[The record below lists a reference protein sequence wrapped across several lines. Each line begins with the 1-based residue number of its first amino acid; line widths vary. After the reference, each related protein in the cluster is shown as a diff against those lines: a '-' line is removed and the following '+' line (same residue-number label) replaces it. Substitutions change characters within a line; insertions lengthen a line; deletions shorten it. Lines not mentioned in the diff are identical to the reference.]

1 MPESATDSMAAPL
14 ARIVRREPVACGPD
28 ERVSAAIATMREL
41 AIGAMI
47 VVNEARVP
55 IGILT
60 LRDVVD
66 RIALEPGALDA
77 RIGQVMTAD
86 PVTLPVHATAYAAAL
101 AMVRHGVRHIVLVDG
116 ARLAGLVSERDL
128 FGLQSTGV
136 RRLSAEIKGARDLAA
151 ITQFGTD
158 IRELAT
164 QMVVQGAAVGP
175 LTAFIASLND
185 LLTERIVE
193 LDFQAA
199 GMRGLRWCWVV
210 MGSEG
215 RSEQTLRTDQDNGI
229 IFEPAPGQGVQDAR
243 GALLPV
249 AQHINQA
256 LDQAGYRLC
265 PGDIMA
271 GNPQWCLSLDEW
283 RNRFAHWIDSGSPE
297 ALLHGAIFFD
307 LRPLAGELALGR
319 ELRAWLAVHA
329 PRNRRFLHQMAANA
343 LLNHAPLGWLGG
355 FRVGADGRLD
365 LKLNGAAL
373 FVDAARIFSLA
384 YGIDE
389 CNTERRLRAAAPAL
403 KVPAA
408 ELEAWISAFHH
419 LQGQRLRR
427 QVECLAQGLAPDNR
441 IDPRA
446 LNDFDRTVLR
456 NALQRTRGLQR
467 RVALDYQ
474 A

>member
-1 MPESATDSMAAPL
+1 MLSPL
-14 ARIVRREPVACGPD
+14 SRIVRRQPVACGPE
-28 ERVSAAIATMREL
+28 ERVSTAIARMREL
-41 AIGAMI
+41 SIGSMI
-47 VVNEARVP
+47 VVNEAGAP
-55 IGILT
+55 MGILT

-66 RIALEPGALDA
+66 RVVLEPGALDA
-77 RIGQVMTAD
+77 RIAQLMTPH
-86 PVTLPVHATAYAAAL
+86 PVTLPVQDTAYAAAL
-101 AMVRHGVRHIVLVDG
+101 AMIRHGVRHIVLVDG
-116 ARLAGLVSERDL
+116 GRLAGLVSERDL

-136 RRLSAEIKGARDLAA
+136 RHLSTEIRGARDLSA
-151 ITQFGTD
+151 ITRFGAD
-158 IRELAT
+158 IRDLACR
-164 QMVVQGAAVGP
+164 MVAQGAAVGP

-199 GMRGLRWCWVV
+199 ATRGLRWCWVV

-215 RSEQTLRTDQDNGI
+215 RSEQTLRTDQDNGL
-229 IFEPAPGQGVQDAR
+229 IFEPAPGQSVQDAR
-243 GALLPV
+243 AALLPV

-283 RNRFAHWIDSGSPE
+283 RARFERWIDSGSPE

-307 LRPLAGELALGR
+307 LRPLVGERALGHD
-319 ELRAWLAVHA
+319 LRAWLGANA

-343 LLNHAPLGWLGG
+343 LLNRSPLGWLGG

-365 LKLNGAAL
+365 LKLNGATP
-373 FVDAARIFSLA
+373 FVDAARIFCLA
-384 YGIDE
+384 HGIDE

-403 KVPAA
+403 KLAA
-408 ELEAWISAFHH
+408 TELEAWIAAFHH
-419 LQGQRLRR
+419 VQGQRLRR
-427 QVECLAQGLAPDNR
+427 QAECLAQGLVPDNR
-441 IDPRA
+441 VDPRA
-446 LNDFDRTVLR
+446 LNDFDREVLR
-456 NALQRTRGLQR
+456 SAFRKMRALQR

-474 A
+474 V

>member
-1 MPESATDSMAAPL
+1 MPESAIDSMAAPL
-14 ARIVRREPVACGPD
+14 ARVVRREPVACGPD
-28 ERVSAAIATMREL
+28 ERVRAAIATLREL

-77 RIGQVMTAD
+77 PIGRVMTAD
-86 PVTLPVHATAYAAAL
+86 LVTLPVQATAYAAAL

-116 ARLAGLVSERDL
+116 VRLAGVVSERDL

-136 RRLSAEIKGARDLAA
+136 QRLSTEIKGARDLAA
-151 ITQFGTD
+151 ITQFGAD
-158 IRELAT
+158 IRDLAT
-164 QMVVQGAAVGP
+164 RMVVQGAAVGP

-199 GMRGLRWCWVV
+199 ATRGLRWCWVV

-215 RSEQTLRTDQDNGI
+215 RSEQTLRTDQDNGL
-229 IFEPAPGQGVQDAR
+229 IFEPAPGGSVEDAR
-243 GALLPV
+243 AALLPV

-256 LDQAGYRLC
+256 LDRAGYRLC

-271 GNPQWCLSLDEW
+271 GNPQWCLSLEEW
-283 RNRFAHWIDSGSPE
+283 RARFERWIDSGSPE

-307 LRPLAGELALGR
+307 LRPLTGELALGR

-329 PRNRRFLHQMAANA
+329 PKNRRFLHQIAANA
-343 LLNHAPLGWLGG
+343 VEARAPLNWMGRFLTGS
-355 FRVGADGRLD
+355 DGTLN
-365 LKLNGAAL
+365 LKLNGAGH

-384 YGIDE
+384 FGIDE
-389 CNTERRLRAAAPAL
+389 CNTERRLRAAAPSL
-403 KVPAA
+403 KVPAT
-408 ELEAWISAFHH
+408 ELEAWISAFHRI
-419 LQGQRLRR
+419 QGYRLTR
-427 QVECLAQGLAPDNR
+427 QAQCLAQGIEPDNR
-441 IDPRA
+441 VDPRA
-446 LNDFDRTVLR
+446 LNDFDRDVLR
-456 NALQRTRGLQR
+456 NALRQARALQR
-467 RVALDYQ
+467 RLALDYQ
-474 A
+474 V

>member
-1 MPESATDSMAAPL
+1 MPESAIDSMASPL
-14 ARIVRREPVACGPD
+14 SRVVRRDPVACGPA
-28 ERVSAAIATMREL
+28 ERVSAAIAKMRSE
-41 AIGAMI
+41 AIGSMI
-47 VVNEARVP
+47 VVDAANAP
-55 IGILT
+55 LGILT

-66 RIALEPGALDA
+66 RVALEPGALDA
-77 RIGQVMTAD
+77 PIAQVMTPH
-86 PVTLPVHATAYAAAL
+86 PVTLPVQDTAYAAAL
-101 AMVRHGVRHIVLVDG
+101 AMIRHGVRHIVLVDG
-116 ARLAGLVSERDL
+116 GRLAGVVSERDL

-136 RRLSAEIKGARDLAA
+136 RRLSTAIRGARDLSA

-158 IRELAT
+158 IRDLACR
-164 QMVVQGAAVGP
+164 MVVQGAAVGP

-193 LDFQAA
+193 LELQAA
-199 GMRGLRWCWVV
+199 GTRGLRWCWVV

-215 RSEQTLRTDQDNGI
+215 RSEQTLRTDQDNGL
-229 IFEPAPGQGVQDAR
+229 IFEPAPGQSVPEAR
-243 GALLPV
+243 AALLPV

-283 RNRFAHWIDSGSPE
+283 RARFERWIDSGSPE

-319 ELRAWLAVHA
+319 ELRSWLAVHA
-329 PRNRRFLHQMAANA
+329 PKNRRFLHQMAGNA
-343 LLNHAPLGWLGG
+343 LKNRAPLNWLGKLRAG
-355 FRVGADGRLD
+355 PDGRID

-384 YGIDE
+384 FGIDA
-389 CNTERRLRAAAPAL
+389 CNTEHRLRAAAPVL
-403 KVPAA
+403 KVPAT
-408 ELEAWISAFHH
+408 ELEAWIAAFHH
-419 LQGQRLRR
+419 IQGYRLKR
-427 QVECLAQGLAPDNR
+427 QAECLAQGLVPDNR
-441 IDPRA
+441 VDPRA
-446 LNDFDRTVLR
+446 LNDFDRAVLGT
-456 NALQRTRGLQR
+456 ALQRSRSLQQ

-474 A
+474 I